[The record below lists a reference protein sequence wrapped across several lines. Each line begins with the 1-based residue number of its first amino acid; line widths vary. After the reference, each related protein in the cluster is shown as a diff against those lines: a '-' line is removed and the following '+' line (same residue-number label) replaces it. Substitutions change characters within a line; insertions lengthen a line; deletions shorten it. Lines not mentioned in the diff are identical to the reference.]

1 MNTVIL
7 GVAVGITDDAVGE
20 GDGDGDTRK
29 MERMQLL

>member
-7 GVAVGITDDAVGE
+7 VVAVGITDDGVV
-20 GDGDGDTRK
+20 DGDGGTRK